1 MKRSKR
7 LALRAFAV
15 AVGITC
21 LAGIGEPVVAQT
33 QPIVLKGI
41 VPYHPQ
47 NYLAQPLFILQKL
60 LAERTNGQIKIDIIG
75 GEEVVKALEQ
85 FDAVRNGVVDI
96 ALNVASYYTGTVPEA
111 LAVQYNQKLL
121 PSEMRK
127 NGYYDLM
134 RKIHLEKGNVIYLAN
149 ASGTPGRAF
158 RLYTKKRVDKADL
171 TGLKIRVSPVY
182 TALVKGLNGTP
193 ISMPPADVYSA
204 LERGVVDGYGWTYA
218 GILDYSF
225 QEVGKYAIDPPFYSL
240 NSAILMNRD
249 SYDKLPPDAK
259 AKLEQVAQEF
269 ETVVADYYAKYIKEE
284 DAKLK
289 AKGVVVV
296 TLPPAEA
303 KKYLEAAYNGGWAD
317 FLAKN
322 PENGARLKAL
332 TER

>member
-1 MKRSKR
+1 MKITRR
-7 LALRAFAV
+7 YAIRALL
-15 AVGITC
+15 GST
-21 LAGIGEPVVAQT
+21 VVACAAALAQPVLAQG

-47 NYLAQPLFILQKL
+47 NYLAQPLFILQKML
-60 LAERTNGQIKIDIIG
+60 DERSKGQIKIQVIG

-85 FDAVRNGVVDI
+85 FDAVRNGVADI
-96 ALNVASYYTGTVPEA
+96 SLAVASYYTGTVPEA

-127 NGYYDLM
+127 NGFYDLM

-158 RLYTKKRVDKADL
+158 RLYTKKKIDKADL
-171 TGLKIRVSPVY
+171 SGMKIRVSPVY
-182 TALVKGLNGTP
+182 TALVQGLNGTP
-193 ISMPPADVYSA
+193 VSMPPADVYSA

-225 QEVGKYAIDPPFYSL
+225 QEVAKYAIDPPFYSL
-240 NSAILMNRD
+240 NSAILMNR
-249 SYDKLPPDAK
+249 STYEKLPADAK
-259 AKLEQVAQEF
+259 ATLEAVAKDF
-269 ETVVADYYAKYIKEE
+269 EGVVANYYADYIKQE

-289 AKGVVVV
+289 AKGVEVI

-303 KKYLEAAYNGGWAD
+303 AKYLDVAYKGGWAD

-322 PENGARLKAL
+322 PESGPKLKAL
-332 TER
+332 TE

>member
-1 MKRSKR
+1 VKKTRR
-7 LALRAFAV
+7 LALCTLLGAAGV
-15 AVGITC
+15 ACVTALSAPV
-21 LAGIGEPVVAQT
+21 LAQG

-47 NYLAQPLFILQKL
+47 NYLAQPLFILQKML
-60 LAERTNGQIKIDIIG
+60 DERTKGQIKIQFIG

-85 FDAVRNGVVDI
+85 FDAVRNGVADI
-96 ALNVASYYTGTVPEA
+96 SLAVASYYTGTVPEA

-127 NGYYDLM
+127 NGFYELM
-134 RKIHLEKGNVIYLAN
+134 RKIHLDKGNVIYLAN

-158 RLYTKKRVDKADL
+158 RLYSKKKIDKADL
-171 TGLKIRVSPVY
+171 TGMKIRVSPVY
-182 TALVKGLNGTP
+182 TALVQGLNGTP
-193 ISMPPADVYSA
+193 VSMPPADVYSA

-225 QEVGKYAIDPPFYSL
+225 QEVGKFAIDPPFYSL
-240 NSAILMNRD
+240 NSAILMNRNT
-249 SYDKLPPDAK
+249 YDKLPADAK
-259 AKLEQVAQEF
+259 ATLEEVARDF
-269 ETVVADYYAKYIKEE
+269 EGVVATYYADYIKQE

-289 AKGVVVV
+289 AKGVEVI

-303 KKYLEAAYNGGWAD
+303 KKYLDVAYTGGWAD

-322 PENGARLKAL
+322 PVSGPKLKAL
-332 TER
+332 TE